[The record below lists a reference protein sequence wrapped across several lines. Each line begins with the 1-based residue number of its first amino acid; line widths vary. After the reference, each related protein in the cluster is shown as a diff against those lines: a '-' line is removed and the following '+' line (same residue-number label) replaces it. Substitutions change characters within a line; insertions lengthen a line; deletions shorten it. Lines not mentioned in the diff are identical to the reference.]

1 MIQQVTR
8 IFPFVI
14 LLALCLGRDSS
25 TVSIHDKSTI
35 TDSLI
40 IPVQETNGNEF
51 LETEN
56 RLPQLLRDV
65 KVLLTDALIA
75 DVWKDTLEVIYTLDR
90 IFDLLTE
97 ADQLGEMNEADRE
110 EFKRF
115 EDSMVKIY
123 GHKFLTLSKVDVP
136 HTAEQ
141 FRKDV
146 TEFTEP
152 LEVEMGETQFI
163 VLDDRDG
170 HIPLVKNK
178 KVEQFI
184 NFFQTK
190 GRRQFEIWLKRK
202 KKYGPMILSIL
213 KEHELPEEL
222 LYLAMIESGF
232 NPKAYSHAKAAGMW
246 QFISSTGKKYDLNWS
261 WYVDERRDPEKAT
274 IAACRYLKDLYKE
287 FDHWY
292 LALAA
297 YNAGSGRIHRAQRLH
312 RTSDFWQLHSL
323 PRETRNYMPYYLAAA
338 IIGSNP
344 KEFGFDEN
352 KIKGEP
358 WRYDTVLLEKS
369 ADLSVLAMAA
379 GIKLKTIKDF
389 NPELRQSA
397 TPADGAYTIKLPLGT
412 KSRFL
417 NEFNALPEDQRF
429 SPQYIF
435 HRVKKGES
443 LWTISRKYGISIHDI
458 ASINKIKNRH
468 RIRQGKILTIP
479 TRGVLTKQNS
489 VVTGLASTHSK
500 HIYTVKKNDTLGH
513 IAEDYKTRARK
524 IRKWNNLKYGH
535 YIFPGQ
541 KLTIWTKKG

>member
-1 MIQQVTR
+1 MKQQVTR
-8 IFPFVI
+8 IFPFVV

-178 KVEQFI
+178 KVDQFI

-190 GRRQFEIWLKRK
+190 GRKQFEIWLKRK

-232 NPKAYSHAKAAGMW
+232 NPKAFSHASASGLW
-246 QFISSTGKKYDLNWS
+246 QFMYATGKIYGLNRN
-261 WYVDERRDPEKAT
+261 WYVDERRDPEKST
-274 IAACRYLKDLYKE
+274 RAACLYLRDLYKE

-292 LALAA
+292 LALSA
-297 YNAGSGRIHRAQRLH
+297 YNAGSGRVNRATRLH
-312 RTSDFWQLHSL
+312 QTSDFWQLHSL
-323 PRETRNYMPYYLAAA
+323 PRDTRNYIPYFLAAS
-338 IIGSNP
+338 IMGKNP
-344 KEFGFDEN
+344 DFYGFSE
-352 KIKGEP
+352 KGIQGNP
-358 WRYDTVLLEKS
+358 WEYETVTIEKS

-379 GIKLKTIKDF
+379 GIKLKLLKDY

-397 TPADGAYTIKLPLGT
+397 TPADGLYSLKLPKGSKT
-412 KSRFL
+412 QFT
-417 NEFNALPEDQRF
+417 EQFNALPEDQRF
-429 SPQYIF
+429 SPQYVF
-435 HRVKKGES
+435 HRVRNGES
-443 LWTISRKYGISIHDI
+443 LWTISHKYKVSQHDI
-458 ASINKIKNRH
+458 ASINKIKNRSLI
-468 RIRQGKILTIP
+468 RIGQKLTIP
-479 TRGVLTKQNS
+479 LRGSGIIVPAENL
-489 VVTGLASTHSK
+489 GLASTHLK
-500 HIYTVKKNDTLGH
+500 QVYTVKKGDTLGH
-513 IAEDYKTRARK
+513 IAEDYKTRAGT
-524 IRKWNNLKYGH
+524 IRKWNNLKYGQ